1 VGRQKGGEKMKKE
14 SEEKMK
20 KMRGKNKERK
30 GKPRILILLVA
41 ILGAFAGVIIGIGI
55 FSGGFLMENPP
66 MEKLLYA
73 CIGLI
78 FLLAILVVIY
88 SAKKEKYGKAK
99 IAVNALF
106 ILGVIAIP
114 IPTIFGII
122 HEDWI
127 VFSSGWIIGV
137 ILMVLSTLLG
147 RSFVKSGAI
156 SKEELKD
163 RYVLADERTQFIQ
176 GKSATV
182 AYIISTFAFV
192 FLVCIC
198 LMLNAGLWIFLLFAQ
213 YFALGISYGAALLY
227 YKKRYGD

>member
-1 VGRQKGGEKMKKE
+1 
-14 SEEKMK
+14 
-20 KMRGKNKERK
+20 MRGENKERK

-41 ILGAFAGVIIGIGI
+41 ILSAFAGAIIGISI
-55 FSGGFLMENPP
+55 ALGGFLMENSS

-88 SAKKEKYGKAK
+88 SAKKEKYGKAI
-99 IAVNALF
+99 IAVNVLF
-106 ILGVIAIP
+106 ILSVMAIP
-114 IPTIFGII
+114 IPTIFGIV

-137 ILMVLSTLLG
+137 ILMVLSMLLA

-156 SKEELKD
+156 SKEELKNKIKD
-163 RYVLADERTQFIQ
+163 KYVLDKYVQVDERTLFIQ
-176 GKSATV
+176 GKSALA
-182 AYIISTFAFV
+182 AYIISSFAFG

-198 LMLNAGLWIFLLFAQ
+198 LMLNAGLWIFLLLAQ
-213 YFALGISYGAALLY
+213 YFALSISYCVALLY
-227 YKKRYGD
+227 YKKRYGG